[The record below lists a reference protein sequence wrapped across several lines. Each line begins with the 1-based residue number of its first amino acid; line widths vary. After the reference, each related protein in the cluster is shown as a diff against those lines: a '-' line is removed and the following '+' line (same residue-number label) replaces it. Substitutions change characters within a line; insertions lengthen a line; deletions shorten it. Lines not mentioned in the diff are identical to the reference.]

1 MICDI
6 VLFPNI
12 LFRFSKLGVMEIKKA
27 IDALTVFSRSVPQ
40 TLDIM
45 PLHAALTPKEQNSIF
60 APVRKGVRKIVVA
73 TNVAETS
80 ITM

>member
-1 MICDI
+1 
-6 VLFPNI
+6 
-12 LFRFSKLGVMEIKKA
+12 MEIKKC
-27 IDALTVFSRSVPQ
+27 IDALTTFSRTIPQ

-60 APVRKGVRKIVVA
+60 SPVRKGVRKIVVA

-80 ITM
+80 ITMYVFAG